1 MANTDVTMSN
11 TDAPPPYEEPAGMSV
26 SITEHGAS
34 NFLVSVRP
42 PREPP
47 KAEKAKNG
55 FKRAPVDL
63 CCVIDVSGSME
74 EDAPAPAESAGKAKE
89 ETGLTILDVVKHAMK
104 TIIAT
109 LNENDRLAIVAFDS
123 RAELISDFQHSSDSG
138 KTLLNTAVDKLIPKA
153 STNLWD
159 GLKMGLNLI
168 HDVQHKA
175 EGSSTSAKKVD
186 SGRLAS
192 LFILTDGQPNV
203 EPPRGHIPMLQQWQ
217 ESHPDTRFAINTFG
231 FGYDLDS
238 ALMSN
243 IARTGGGHYGFIPD
257 AGMVGTVF
265 VHALANLF
273 ATYATACHVDVELPD
288 GAKMMKPIGE
298 FPHEEASW
306 GAKVYIGDIQ
316 YGQSRDFIFQVEGLN
331 RSTPTDIIVTL
342 SAKPW
347 DVQETMKIGATTTT
361 SPELNVPTQDFEYHL
376 QRLTLVSH
384 IYTLCGLKPNEV
396 VGKLNDYKGIF
407 TSQASAIK
415 SSLAGHAAAE
425 ALATD
430 ISGEVTLAVSDQT
443 AYQKWGRHYFPSLAR
458 AHQMQRCNN
467 FKDPGLQVYGQQS
480 PLFTQSRDFAD
491 AEFDKLPPPTP
502 SAPPTISGHRYGYWS
517 GPSGS
522 THAKSAAPAR
532 TKISSMSRYNA
543 RGGVC
548 FTGDCL
554 VTLVD
559 GTTARIDTLRRGSAV
574 TTATGVA
581 EVSAIVKT
589 VIACGKTPLCRIG
602 EVTVTPW
609 HPVFHDGKWKFPSD
623 VVEPE
628 VQRCEAVY
636 SVLLLP
642 SPAVDDHT
650 VFVGGMKVVTL
661 GHGLVDDAEKER
673 GGDVRNHS
681 FFGRYE
687 AVFDAVMRL
696 KGFYEDGVCECTGVV
711 RDAETGLI
719 KGFTAAAEE
728 ADSMVDAGV
737 AHAVRVGA

>member
-1 MANTDVTMSN
+1 MSN
-11 TDAPPPYEEPAGMSV
+11 ADAPPPYEEQVPAGLSV
-26 SITEHGAS
+26 SITEHGAC
-34 NFLVSVRP
+34 NFLVTVTP

-47 KAEKAKNG
+47 KPERAKNG

-109 LNENDRLAIVAFDS
+109 LDENDRLSIVAFDS
-123 RAELISDFQHSSDSG
+123 RAELISDFQHSSADG
-138 KTLLNTAVDKLIPKA
+138 KKLLNSAVDQLQPKA

-159 GLKMGLNLI
+159 GLKMGMNLI

-175 EGSSTSAKKVD
+175 EGSSTSAKKID
-186 SGRLAS
+186 SGRFAS

-203 EPPRGHIPMLQQWQ
+203 APPRGHIPMLKQWV

-238 ALMSN
+238 ALMSD
-243 IARTGGGHYGFIPD
+243 IARAGGGHYGFIAD

-265 VHALANLF
+265 VHSLANLF
-273 ATYATACHVDVELPD
+273 STYATACHLDVEVPD
-288 GAKMMKPIGE
+288 GTKLMKPVGE
-298 FPHEEASW
+298 FEFEEASW
-306 GAKVYIGDIQ
+306 GAKVLIGDIQ
-316 YGQSRDFIFQVEGLN
+316 YGQSRDFVFQIDNLDRKGPE
-331 RSTPTDIIVTL
+331 DIIVTL
-342 SAKPW
+342 TAKAW
-347 DVQETMKIGATTTT
+347 DTQEAMKVAATITT
-361 SPELNVPTQDFEYHL
+361 SPELNAPSQDFQYHF
-376 QRLTLVSH
+376 QRLTLVSS
-384 IYTLCGLKPNEV
+384 IYTLCGVKP
-396 VGKLNDYKGIF
+396 VGDQQSLQEYKAKF
-407 TSQASAIK
+407 TTQAAAIK
-415 SSLAGHAAAE
+415 QDLAGHAAAE

-430 ISGEVTLAVSDQT
+430 ISGEVTLAVSDRA

-502 SAPPTISGHRYGYWS
+502 SAPPAISGSRYGYWS
-517 GPSGS
+517 GPKGS
-522 THAKSAAPAR
+522 SHAKSAAPAR
-532 TKISSMSRYNA
+532 QALVSMSRYNV

-554 VTLVD
+554 VTLADTSLV
-559 GTTARIDTLRRGSAV
+559 RIDSLRRGSTV
-574 TTATGVA
+574 QTPNGPA
-581 EVSAIVKT
+581 EVSAVVKT
-589 VIACGKTPLCRIG
+589 VITGGKTPLCRIG
-602 EVTVTPW
+602 EMNVTPW
-609 HPVFHDGKWKFPSD
+609 HPIFHEGEWKFPSD
-623 VVEPE
+623 ITEPE
-628 VQRCEAVY
+628 VRPCEALY

-642 SPAVDDHT
+642 SPAADDHSMY
-650 VFVGGMKVVTL
+650 VSGMRVVTL

-681 FFGRYE
+681 FFGNYE
-687 AVFDAVMRL
+687 AVFEAVWGL
-696 KGFYEDGVCECTGVV
+696 KGFYEDGVCECTGVI
-711 RDAETGLI
+711 RDVESGLI
-719 KGFTAAAEE
+719 KGFTAAVAETE
-728 ADSMVDAGV
+728 SMVDAGV
-737 AHAVRVGA
+737 AHTVRVGA